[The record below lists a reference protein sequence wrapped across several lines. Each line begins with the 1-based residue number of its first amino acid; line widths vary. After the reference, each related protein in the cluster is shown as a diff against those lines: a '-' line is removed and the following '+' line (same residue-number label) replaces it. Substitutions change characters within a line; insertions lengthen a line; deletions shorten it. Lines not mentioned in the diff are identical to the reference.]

1 METLLNEND
10 NKLIKTVVI
19 SFGVL
24 YFIYLFFLT
33 NYDFRERLFIG
44 ISYTLIFYV
53 TLYLAY
59 SMGKFFTF
67 YKIDN

>member
-10 NKLIKTVVI
+10 NKLIKTLVI
-19 SFGVL
+19 AFAVFH
-24 YFIYLFFLT
+24 FIYLFFLT
-33 NYDFRERLFIG
+33 NYDLRERLFMS
-44 ISYTLIFYV
+44 ISYTLIFYI

-67 YKIDN
+67 YKLDN